1 MSETLALSHG
11 LPPSIR
17 EGAVL
22 GGKYRLEREI
32 GRGAMGTV
40 WSAVHLTLGQ
50 RVAIKLIAAEYAQAP
65 EARQRFSIEA
75 KAAARLRSRH
85 VVQIYDDGETP
96 AGTPY
101 IVLEYLEGE
110 TLEQRLERERDVPL
124 NDAVRITRQV
134 ARALSRAHAQGIVH
148 RDLKPGN
155 VFLARSEDDEFGW
168 IAKVLDFG
176 IAKVAGQA
184 LASNTKTGTLLG
196 TPLFMSPEQ
205 ARGASTVD
213 ARSDLYSLGMVF
225 YNMLT
230 GELAFN
236 GPSFADVLIAICTS
250 PLPDLRASAP
260 WVPQSVADWFQRA
273 CAREPQDRFQSAD
286 EMIEGLELALGVST
300 GAFSR
305 QAPPEAKSET
315 LRGHASPLTNGASQ
329 EANGASPLTNGAPQ
343 EAKAF
348 GKGSTQI
355 LSTDPALLSS
365 NPGTPART
373 LEPELALPTTTSRW
387 PLFVGAGLV
396 VLLIPLGAVLLLG
409 HHKSP
414 EPPQT
419 AAPSALSVP
428 AQTASEAAVVV
439 APIVPQG
446 PAEPPS
452 TVTAAD
458 PSAAAPLTTAR
469 PAEKS
474 PGLRAPASPANSA
487 KLPQKSGQVP
497 ASAPAPP
504 AASSRNTPTDIG
516 F

>member
-1 MSETLALSHG
+1 MAAVCSMSETLALSFG

-22 GGKYRLEREI
+22 GGKYRLEQEI

-65 EARQRFSIEA
+65 EARQRFSVEA

-110 TLEQRLERERDVPL
+110 TLEQRLEREGDVPL

-176 IAKVAGQA
+176 IAKVVGQGV
-184 LASNTKTGTLLG
+184 ASTTKTGTLLG

-205 ARGASTVD
+205 ARGASSVD
-213 ARSDLYSLGMVF
+213 ARSDLYSLGMLF

-230 GELAFN
+230 GSLAFN
-236 GPSFADVLIAICTS
+236 GASFADVLIAICTS

-273 CAREPQDRFQSAD
+273 CAREPEDRFQSAD

-305 QAPPEAKSET
+305 QAQPEAKSDT
-315 LRGHASPLTNGASQ
+315 LRGHAPPIAHDAPRSPAEASD
-329 EANGASPLTNGAPQ
+329 
-343 EAKAF
+343 F
-348 GKGSTQI
+348 GKGSTQV
-355 LSTDPALLSS
+355 LTTDPTLLKS
-365 NPGTPART
+365 NSGTPART
-373 LEPELALPTTTSRW
+373 VDPELTLPTVSRRPFW
-387 PLFVGAGLV
+387 VGAGLAL
-396 VLLIPLGAVLLLG
+396 LLISFGGVLLLNRR
-409 HHKSP
+409 KSP
-414 EPPQT
+414 ELPQA

-428 AQTASEAAVVV
+428 TQTSPDAAVVV

-452 TVTAAD
+452 AGMASE
-458 PSAAAPLTTAR
+458 PSAAAPLGTAPR
-469 PAEKS
+469 AEKS
-474 PGLRAPASPANSA
+474 PGLRVPISPASPT
-487 KLPQKSGQVP
+487 KMPEKSGQVP
-497 ASAPAPP
+497 GNAPAPRP
-504 AASSRNTPTDIG
+504 ASSRNTPTDIG

>member
-1 MSETLALSHG
+1 MSETLALSFG

-22 GGKYRLEREI
+22 GGKYRLEQEI

-110 TLEQRLERERDVPL
+110 TLEQRLEREGDVPL

-205 ARGASTVD
+205 ARGASSVD

-230 GELAFN
+230 GALAFN
-236 GPSFADVLIAICTS
+236 GASFADVLIAICTS
-250 PLPDLRASAP
+250 PLPDLRAAAP

-300 GAFSR
+300 GVFSR
-305 QAPPEAKSET
+305 QSQPEGKSET
-315 LRGHASPLTNGASQ
+315 LRGHASPLTNGAPQ
-329 EANGASPLTNGAPQ
+329 EANGASLLTNGAPQ
-343 EAKAF
+343 EANAF

-373 LEPELALPTTTSRW
+373 IEPELALPSASRW

-396 VLLIPLGAVLLLG
+396 LLLIPVGAVLLLG

-419 AAPSALSVP
+419 AAPSAFSVP
-428 AQTASEAAVVV
+428 AQTAPDAAVIV

-452 TVTAAD
+452 AVMDPD
-458 PSAAAPLTTAR
+458 PSAAAPLASAR

-474 PGLRAPASPANSA
+474 PGLRGPSSPANSA
-487 KLPQKSGQVP
+487 KISQKSGQAPLNSP
-497 ASAPAPP
+497 ALP

>member
-1 MSETLALSHG
+1 MARFVPAMSETLALSHG

-22 GGKYRLEREI
+22 GGKYRLEQEI

-110 TLEQRLERERDVPL
+110 TLEQRLEREHDLPL

-176 IAKVAGQA
+176 IAKVAGQSV
-184 LASNTKTGTLLG
+184 ASTTKTGTLLG

-205 ARGASTVD
+205 ARGASSVD

-230 GELAFN
+230 GALAFN
-236 GPSFADVLIAICTS
+236 GASFADVLIAICTS

-305 QAPPEAKSET
+305 QAQPEAKSDT
-315 LRGHASPLTNGASQ
+315 LRGHAPPVAHGVPP
-329 EANGASPLTNGAPQ
+329 EANT
-343 EAKAF
+343 F
-348 GKGSTQI
+348 GKGSTQV
-355 LSTDPALLSS
+355 LASDPRLLGS

-373 LEPELALPTTTSRW
+373 LEPELTLPTASRW
-387 PLFVGAGLV
+387 PLFAGAGLV
-396 VLLIPLGAVLLLG
+396 LALVSIAGVLLFNRRKPSEL
-409 HHKSP
+409 
-414 EPPQT
+414 PQA
-419 AAPSALSVP
+419 AAPSALAAPTQTQP
-428 AQTASEAAVVV
+428 ATAVVV
-439 APIVPQG
+439 APIVP
-446 PAEPPS
+446 PAAAEPPGAVVAS
-452 TVTAAD
+452 D

-469 PAEKS
+469 PVEKS
-474 PGLRAPASPANSA
+474 SGLRAPLAPANSPKIPA
-487 KLPQKSGQVP
+487 KSGQVP
-497 ASAPAPP
+497 VNPPAPP